1 MADHDRTDGT
11 CSLSEAVRLLGLSR
25 STVRRMATDLGGNP
39 SKDVHE
45 PWALRMD
52 LVVSERSARLATL
65 GAVDAETHQHLVD
78 QLSQQ
83 IRDLEAEVERLKA
96 ELLKSVQRQPDNPSV
111 EIERLRRRVELL
123 LLGRATDLEVIRTY
137 EQPGSPDGLSP
148 QAQP

>member
-1 MADHDRTDGT
+1 MVDHDRTDDM
-11 CSLSEAVRLLGLSR
+11 CSLNEAARLLGLSR

-39 SKDVHE
+39 SKDDHE

-52 LVVSERSARLATL
+52 LVRRARTARLAML
-65 GAVDAETHQHLVD
+65 SAVDAEMHRQVVD
-78 QLSQQ
+78 QLRQK
-83 IRDLEAEVERLKA
+83 IHDLEAEVERL
-96 ELLKSVQRQPDNPSV
+96 ESEQRHPDNLNV

-148 QAQP
+148 QAQS

>member
-1 MADHDRTDGT
+1 
-11 CSLSEAVRLLGLSR
+11 
-25 STVRRMATDLGGNP
+25 
-39 SKDVHE
+39 
-45 PWALRMD
+45 MD

-65 GAVDAETHQHLVD
+65 SAVDAETHQHLVD
-78 QLSQQ
+78 QLRQQ

-96 ELLKSVQRQPDNPSV
+96 ELLESVQGRPDNPSV